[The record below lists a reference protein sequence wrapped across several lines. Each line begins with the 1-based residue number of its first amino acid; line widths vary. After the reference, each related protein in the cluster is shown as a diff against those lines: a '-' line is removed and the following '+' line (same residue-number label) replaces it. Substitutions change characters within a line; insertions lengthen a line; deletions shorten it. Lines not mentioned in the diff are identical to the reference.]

1 MASAIAFS
9 GNRYQWSDTL
19 ESLGYA
25 SEGTHDI
32 PEYHA
37 WELKEAF
44 ETDMEGGHT
53 MFPLLCHYSQGFEA
67 LARFWQSIV

>member
-1 MASAIAFS
+1 MYALKIDADTASAIAFS

-25 SEGTHDI
+25 SEGT
-32 PEYHA
+32 
-37 WELKEAF
+37 
-44 ETDMEGGHT
+44 
-53 MFPLLCHYSQGFEA
+53 FPLLCHYSQGFEA